1 MQWGKPSGQ
10 LFCVMLSC
18 VVLCMSAVGE
28 AFRSVVLCY
37 VVLQCIM
44 YESHGEAFRSVIYCV
59 DINVLYVILDCKMH
73 SGNLLSWSVDCVIH

>member
-18 VVLCMSAVGE
+18 VVLCMSAVGK

-37 VVLQCIM
+37 VVLCCLM
-44 YESHGEAFRSVIYCV
+44 YECSGESLQVGCF
-59 DINVLYVILDCKMH
+59 VLCCLVLSYV
-73 SGNLLSWSVDCVIH
+73 